1 VHGTAKSQEHN
12 FEQVKDDKIQA
23 QNLAIVGY
31 VTVSEQ
37 HILANRTSWL
47 SV

>member
-23 QNLAIVGY
+23 QNLAISHLCRLRLCLRA
-31 VTVSEQ
+31 TS
-37 HILANRTSWL
+37 HIHRH
-47 SV
+47 V